1 MLQLWETPMN
11 RLTAHF
17 RSKFFAGVLAA
28 IPLGI
33 TIFVVVYVN
42 AIAQRIFPLR
52 YPLVGLAAALVLIY
66 FLGIFVTSFVGRQ
79 VLRLFDRVLGRLPG
93 LRDFYRTWKQV
104 VVTPDVDSGMF
115 ARVVLIPDESG
126 RVRLL
131 GFTSGRPVP
140 GSTDILCVFVPNA
153 PNPIGGRLYFVPHA
167 ECRFLTVPTREA
179 LKCVVSGGNFVPEGI
194 GESLPRI
201 AP

>member
-1 MLQLWETPMN
+1 MN

-17 RSKFFAGVLAA
+17 RSKFLAGVLAA
-28 IPLGI
+28 IPIGI
-33 TIFVVVYVN
+33 TIFVVVYVD
-42 AIAQRIFPLR
+42 AFTQRIFPLP
-52 YPLVGLAAALVLIY
+52 YPFVGLAAGLVLIY
-66 FLGIFVTSFVGRQ
+66 FLGVFVTSLVGRH

-104 VVTPDVDSGMF
+104 VVTPDVNLGVF

-140 GSTDILCVFVPNA
+140 GSTDVLCVFVPNS
-153 PNPIGGRLYFVPHA
+153 PNPIVGRLYFVPQA
-167 ECRFLTVPTREA
+167 ECHFLSVPTREA
-179 LKCVVSGGNFVPEGI
+179 LKCVVSGGNFVPDGI
-194 GESLPRI
+194 GASLPRRD
-201 AP
+201 A

>member
-1 MLQLWETPMN
+1 MN

-17 RSKFFAGVLAA
+17 RSKFLAGVLAA

-33 TIFVVVYVN
+33 TIFVVVYID
-42 AIAQRIFPLR
+42 AFTQRIFPLR
-52 YPLVGLAAALVLIY
+52 YPLVGIAVGLVIIY
-66 FLGIFVTSFVGRQ
+66 FLGVFVTSLVGRH

-104 VVTPDVDSGMF
+104 VVTPDVDSGVF

-140 GSTDILCVFVPNA
+140 GSSDTLCVFVPNS
-153 PNPIGGRLYFVPHA
+153 PNPISGRLYFVPRA
-167 ECRFLTVPTREA
+167 DCSFLSVPTREA

-194 GESLPRI
+194 GASLPRI
-201 AP
+201 GP

>member
-1 MLQLWETPMN
+1 MN

-42 AIAQRIFPLR
+42 AIAQRIFALR

-104 VVTPDVDSGMF
+104 VVTPDVDSGVF

-131 GFTSGRPVP
+131 GFTSGRPVQA
-140 GSTDILCVFVPNA
+140 A
-153 PNPIGGRLYFVPHA
+153 PTFFACSCPMRPIPSVA
-167 ECRFLTVPTREA
+167 ACTSCPTPSVA
-179 LKCVVSGGNFVPEGI
+179 S
-194 GESLPRI
+194 
-201 AP
+201 

>member
-1 MLQLWETPMN
+1 MN
-11 RLTAHF
+11 RVSAHF
-17 RSKFFAGVLAA
+17 RSKFLAGVLAA
-28 IPLGI
+28 IPVGI
-33 TIFVVVYVN
+33 TIFVVVYVD
-42 AIAQRIFPLR
+42 AITQRILPLR
-52 YPLVGLAAALVLIY
+52 YPLVGLAAGLVLIY
-66 FLGIFVTSFVGRQ
+66 FLGVFVTSLVGRH

-104 VVTPDVDSGMF
+104 VVTPDVDSGVF

-140 GSTDILCVFVPNA
+140 GSTDTLCVFVPNS
-153 PNPIGGRLYFVPHA
+153 PNPIAGRLYFVPRA
-167 ECRFLTVPTREA
+167 DCRFLNVPTREA

-194 GESLPRI
+194 GASLPLI
-201 AP
+201 GP

>member
-1 MLQLWETPMN
+1 MN

-42 AIAQRIFPLR
+42 AIAQRIFPTR
-52 YPLVGLAAALVLIY
+52 YPLVGIAAALVLIY

-104 VVTPDVDSGMF
+104 VVTPDVDSGVF

-140 GSTDILCVFVPNA
+140 GSTNILCVFVPNA
-153 PNPIGGRLYFVPHA
+153 PNPIGGRLYFVPQA
-167 ECRFLTVPTREA
+167 
-179 LKCVVSGGNFVPEGI
+179 
-194 GESLPRI
+194 
-201 AP
+201 